1 MHARRYK
8 WDNKKT
14 FIQSLGLNGNVS
26 NSKKTYIS
34 QRMDASVKQFVE
46 LDTEHKE
53 YLLTDDLDNLQ
64 KEKKLKDNV
73 VAEWKSKFDKNNT
86 GKITLSELCKVQG
99 VDIKEARKQYG
110 TPPPELADVEIIETD
125 MPEAMRVKV
134 CQMIDEGMET
144 HEKDEAG
151 LVNYLKKELDSKFG
165 RLWHVVTVYGRYYTF
180 YTYEMGYNFTFKKN
194 DRIFIVYKTPDCEEL
209 SK

>member
-26 NSKKTYIS
+26 NSKKTHNS
-34 QRMDASVKQFVE
+34 HRMDANVKQFVE

-64 KEKKLKDNV
+64 KEKKMKENV
-73 VAEWKSKFDKNNT
+73 VAEWKSKYDKNNT
-86 GKITLSELCKVQG
+86 GKITLSEVCKVQG

-110 TPPPELADVEIIETD
+110 TPPPELAGVEIIETD

>member
-1 MHARRYK
+1 
-8 WDNKKT
+8 
-14 FIQSLGLNGNVS
+14 
-26 NSKKTYIS
+26 
-34 QRMDASVKQFVE
+34 MDANVKQFIE

-64 KEKKLKDNV
+64 KEKKMKENV
-73 VAEWKSKFDKNNT
+73 VTEWKSKFDKNNT
-86 GKITLSELCKVQG
+86 GKITLSEICKVQN

-134 CQMIDEGMET
+134 CRMINEGMKT

-151 LVNYLKKELDSKFG
+151 LVNYLKKELDNTFG

-194 DRIFIVYKTPDCEEL
+194 ERIFIVYKTPDCEEL
-209 SK
+209 SNNQQ